1 MWGCVH
7 PRVRVS
13 LTSSVCLWACE
24 CLRVFAR
31 LSPGLVC
38 ICVYVFP
45 HIRVWICV
53 QVLLCVICVITPSC
67 LCTRLWSGPAILPC
81 VCICVS
87 EQVEMGAPVLCH
99 DPMATVCGLDDG
111 NRNLCGCD
119 SGPGPSEST
128 LEVERPGNLSP
139 SAPAWTQAWGL
150 SLAPCPDPVP
160 TSYSLFLF
168 CLLCP
173 TSVSCAWPFFPTF
186 PNPLIL
192 ASKPTCISS

>member
-1 MWGCVH
+1 M
-7 PRVRVS
+7 
-13 LTSSVCLWACE
+13 
-24 CLRVFAR
+24 FAR

-150 SLAPCPDPVP
+150 SWLPAQTLSPPPTRCSFFVFFAPPLSPVP
-160 TSYSLFLF
+160 GHSFPPSPTPLFWPLSPLVSLPRTLGSRFADVE
-168 CLLCP
+168 CPAKPGVWLL
-173 TSVSCAWPFFPTF
+173 A
-186 PNPLIL
+186 
-192 ASKPTCISS
+192 

>member
-1 MWGCVH
+1 
-7 PRVRVS
+7 
-13 LTSSVCLWACE
+13 
-24 CLRVFAR
+24 
-31 LSPGLVC
+31 
-38 ICVYVFP
+38 
-45 HIRVWICV
+45 
-53 QVLLCVICVITPSC
+53 
-67 LCTRLWSGPAILPC
+67 
-81 VCICVS
+81 
-87 EQVEMGAPVLCH
+87 MGAPVLCH
-99 DPMATVCGLDDG
+99 DPMATFVAWMMETEIYVVVALV
-111 NRNLCGCD
+111 LA
-119 SGPGPSEST
+119 PEST

-168 CLLCP
+168 HLLCP